1 MPILQFL
8 AARLKDLR
16 RRHELTQEQV
26 ATLLS
31 ADLRWYQRIEAGE
44 KDIRATT
51 FDRLASIFGVSATE
65 LLSESMPDSKIAVSP
80 QKAPHRSKARMT
92 RKAKR

>member
-1 MPILQFL
+1 VPILEFL

-26 ATLLS
+26 ATLLG

-51 FDRLASIFGVSATE
+51 LDRLASAFGVSATE
-65 LLSESMPDSKIAVSP
+65 LLGESMPDSKIAVSP
-80 QKAPHRSKARMT
+80 QKAPHRSKSRTT
-92 RKAKR
+92 REGKR